1 MDKIYPP
8 TKDDLI
14 GRHQFYANISN
25 SANNNAND
33 IDGVGKRVSSFVTT
47 FEQVRDDVRTAS
59 IRNKTLIA
67 AAVVVWTLLGSAVG
81 IYIQRGLATFDKAS
95 ERIETIEKKISMLE
109 GTNDQRREVPGK
121 VEALG
126 RQLAELQR
134 KVDEHEQRD
143 LAREGTKR

>member
-8 TKDDLI
+8 NNDELI
-14 GRHQFYANISN
+14 SRHQFFANVSN
-25 SANNNAND
+25 ATNNNAND
-33 IDGVGKRVSSFVTT
+33 IDGVGKRVSAFAKT

-81 IYIQRGLATFDKAS
+81 IYIQRGLSTFDKAS
-95 ERIETIEKKISMLE
+95 ERIETIEKKIVLLE
-109 GTNDQRREVPGK
+109 GINDQRKDVPGK
-121 VEALG
+121 VDAIG

-134 KVDEHEQRD
+134 KVDDNEQRNISK
-143 LAREGTKR
+143 EGYKR